1 MVGQPLNARATQQ
14 PPTNITHFNQLARL
28 PARLPAPA
36 RPPAR
41 LTLRAAVCSRNVDGV
56 NYYMSSGFQC
66 LACSGRRGFLKLD
79 STDSAKLLTL
89 FLIMLVALG
98 VAIYKRK
105 AIVEWID
112 KHVEKFNNSM

>member
-1 MVGQPLNARATQQ
+1 MVGQPLNARATQTPPYQYDPFQ
-14 PPTNITHFNQLARL
+14 PTRSSPGPSPR
-28 PARLPAPA
+28 A

-41 LTLRAAVCSRNVDGV
+41 LTLRAAVCSRDVDGV

-66 LACSGRRGFLKLD
+66 QACSGRRGFLKLD